1 MFDKENHP
9 RGQAGETQEDLE
21 KTTEHHRK
29 PESLGGDKSPR
40 NISHV
45 PLFKHRAW
53 HTLYDNYEAPEIIR
67 LFAQDYEVYGIEW
80 VKSELLTDLH
90 EKWANSTLKK
100 VRRTKAW
107 YTLFEGKSL
116 DEIVVE
122 VNAIWLDPDYE
133 ISIGLIRV
141 KTIQWRKTG
150 K

>member
-1 MFDKENHP
+1 MFDKENHL
-9 RGQAGETQEDLE
+9 RDQATEIWEDLE
-21 KTTEHHRK
+21 KITEHHRK
-29 PESLGGDKSPR
+29 PESLDGNNSPR

-53 HTLYDNYEAPEIIR
+53 HTLYDNHDAPKVIQ

-80 VKSELLTDLH
+80 VKSELLKDLH

-116 DEIVVE
+116 EEIVAE
-122 VNAIWLDPDYE
+122 VNTVWLDPDYE
-133 ISIGLIRV
+133 ISIGVIRV
-141 KTIQWRKTG
+141 KTIQWRKM
-150 K
+150 KK